1 MFIVI
6 EGMDGS
12 GKGLQ
17 TEKLFEYLAKDCKRR
32 VRRVYDPGTTQLG
45 QSIRQILL
53 HQLDQK
59 LSTNMETLLFMTA
72 RASLDEAITDLRR
85 DDYDVVGDRWLAST
99 LVYQV
104 IAAYPDHDHDERR
117 AAWDRVSAVANAFL
131 TNKPCACFVLNVPW
145 EVAMQRR
152 AAQKER
158 VDAPKDR
165 FETRGPEW
173 WQSLCNGYK
182 LLSDVYQEYI
192 PIDGTG
198 DPEEVHAQILQQ
210 CRMKFTNFPAPSGA

>member
-17 TEKLFEYLAKDCKRR
+17 TEKLFEYLQDSCKRK

-53 HQLDQK
+53 HDLDQP
-59 LSTNMETLLFMTA
+59 LSTNLETMLFMTA
-72 RASLDEAITDLRR
+72 RLSLDEEINRLRG
-85 DDYDVVGDRWLAST
+85 DGYDIVGDRWLAST

-104 IAAYPDHDHDERR
+104 LAAYPDKEKRQ
-117 AAWDRVSAVANAFL
+117 AAWSRVIAIWNAYFNNMPSL
-131 TNKPCACFVLNVPW
+131 CFVLNVPA
-145 EVAMQRR
+145 EVAMKRR
-152 AAQKER
+152 AEQKER
-158 VDAPKDR
+158 VDAKKDR

-173 WQSLCNGYK
+173 WQALAEGYK
-182 LLSDVYQEYI
+182 LLTEVYDSEYVG
-192 PIDGTG
+192 IDGTG
-198 DPEEVHAQILQQ
+198 DPEEVHAAIIRECQNRIP
-210 CRMKFTNFPAPSGA
+210 MFPAPSGA

>member
-17 TEKLFEYLAKDCKRR
+17 TEKLFEYLQSVKRQ

-59 LSTNMETLLFMTA
+59 LSTNLETLLFMTA
-72 RASLDEAITDLRR
+72 RASLDEEITRLRSEQ
-85 DDYDVVGDRWLAST
+85 YDVVGDRWLAST
-99 LVYQV
+99 IVYQV
-104 IAAYPDHDHDERR
+104 IAAYEDKTLRGE
-117 AAWDRVSAVANAFL
+117 AWCRVGAIANAFL
-131 TNKPCACFVLNVPW
+131 ANRPDVCFVLNVPW
-145 EVAMQRR
+145 EVAMARR

-165 FETRGPEW
+165 FETRGEDW
-173 WQSLCNGYK
+173 WKRLCDGYK
-182 LLSDVYQEYI
+182 LLTDVYPMEYVA
-192 PIDGTG
+192 IDGTG
-198 DPEEVHAQILQQ
+198 DPEEVHAHIIRECQSRISL
-210 CRMKFTNFPAPSGA
+210 FPAPSGA